1 VAVKVKS
8 KGTALLMS
16 ISASYTAIPMLKS
29 ISISGAV
36 SETFDSRTLDQ
47 SGTYGEFEPNG
58 FTAAPTISADG
69 FRDPDDTTQQAFIA
83 LMAANP
89 VVKNNFKV
97 TYADATPLSEVYS
110 GAGFGFDTTASLADG
125 LACTYTIQTT
135 GNPA

>member
-1 VAVKVKS
+1 MAVKVKS

-29 ISISGAV
+29 ISISGAQ

-47 SGTYGEFEPNG
+47 TGTYGEFEPNG
-58 FTAAPTISADG
+58 FTAAPTITADG

-83 LMAANP
+83 LMVASP
-89 VVKNNFKV
+89 VIKNNFKV

-125 LACTYTIQTT
+125 LACTYTIQTS
-135 GNPA
+135 GNPS

>member
-1 VAVKVKS
+1 MAVKVKS

-29 ISISGAV
+29 ISISGAQ

-47 SGTYGEFEPNG
+47 IGTYGEFEPNG
-58 FTAAPTISADG
+58 FTAAPTITADG

-83 LMAANP
+83 LMVASP
-89 VVKNNFKV
+89 VIKNNFKV

-125 LACTYTIQTT
+125 LACTYTIQTS